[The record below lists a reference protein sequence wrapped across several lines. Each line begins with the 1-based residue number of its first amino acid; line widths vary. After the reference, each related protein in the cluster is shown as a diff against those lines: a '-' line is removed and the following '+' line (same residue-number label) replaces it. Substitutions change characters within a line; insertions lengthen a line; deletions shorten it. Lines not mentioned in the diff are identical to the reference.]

1 MARVAVRTEQ
11 EGRSAGEPK
20 ETGARSIPNAISQAV
35 GRIASQLNASAIMTL
50 TKTGATARNVSKFRP
65 QTPILAVTP
74 HVNVARQL
82 QLVWGVRPLL
92 VLDLP
97 STTQT
102 FQAAMNVAQEN
113 HMLQDGDLVVLTAG
127 TLQGVS
133 GSTDLIKVDVVTA
146 VLGRGVGIGEGTVS
160 GRARVAHRS
169 LDVNDFN
176 DGEILVV
183 PSTSVDFVEAIRRS
197 GGIITED
204 DSVTGHAAV
213 IGLRLGVPVIIG
225 VKNATEI
232 IRDGT
237 ILTLDARRGMVYS
250 GALGPVKNEPAMSL

>member
-50 TKTGATARNVSKFRP
+50 TKTGATGSQRIEISSPKPPFWRS
-65 QTPILAVTP
+65 TP

-97 STTQT
+97 LYPPRPSRRLRTWP
-102 FQAAMNVAQEN
+102 QEN

-133 GSTDLIKVDVVTA
+133 GSTGPDQSRRRNGGA
-146 VLGRGVGIGEGTVS
+146 GAW
-160 GRARVAHRS
+160 GRALAKATVTWTR
-169 LDVNDFN
+169 
-176 DGEILVV
+176 
-183 PSTSVDFVEAIRRS
+183 P
-197 GGIITED
+197 GGPP
-204 DSVTGHAAV
+204 AAW
-213 IGLRLGVPVIIG
+213 
-225 VKNATEI
+225 
-232 IRDGT
+232 
-237 ILTLDARRGMVYS
+237 M
-250 GALGPVKNEPAMSL
+250 